1 VFDIAAQAFQGGFI
15 GQLQIQEIDGR
26 FTQRSVEGTTCDG
39 VINALAFVAAVLVDP
54 EAAQRIE
61 TQPPAPPPL
70 QPPSAAP
77 GFEAPRIF
85 DWGIGVTLGVTSATA
100 NSIQPNI
107 GGRLTLEWNNPGF
120 SPWISLGYDQ
130 RFNSTTHTVL
140 DATQNQAVDTKFGG
154 WAANVAFS
162 PVRWPAAGYYFLRP
176 AALLEIGQLS
186 SNASLLSGQ
195 NVTVSSPQSRPWLA
209 PGLGVS
215 AEARISNPVAA
226 IADVGLVFPVW
237 HRDYVYTTTTEG
249 EKSAFLVPSAGL
261 SARLGFIVKFE

>member
-1 VFDIAAQAFQGGFI
+1 
-15 GQLQIQEIDGR
+15 
-26 FTQRSVEGTTCDG
+26 VE
-39 VINALAFVAAVLVDP
+39 
-54 EAAQRIE
+54 Q
-61 TQPPAPPPL
+61 
-70 QPPSAAP
+70 
-77 GFEAPRIF
+77 
-85 DWGIGVTLGVTSATA
+85 
-100 NSIQPNI
+100 
-107 GGRLTLEWNNPGF
+107 PGF

-162 PVRWPAAGYYFLRP
+162 LFVGPLRDTTSCDRGAARDWPTQLQRVVVEWAKRDGFFASESPLAG
-176 AALLEIGQLS
+176 
-186 SNASLLSGQ
+186 
-195 NVTVSSPQSRPWLA
+195 
-209 PGLGVS
+209 PGARVS

-261 SARLGFIVKFE
+261 VLDSALS